1 MVWISIS
8 HLHQS
13 YFKSTPCISIPL
25 SSSRGKARCTAAAVE
40 HKLWIGAY
48 CYSKLYLVYALLIIS
63 PRINPTYLLNES
75 ERIEVAISLVA
86 RQFNREMTRNARATV
101 QKGTK

>member
-13 YFKSTPCISIPL
+13 YFKSTPCISI

-48 CYSKLYLVYALLIIS
+48 CYSKLYLVYALLVIS
-63 PRINPTYLLNES
+63 PRINPTFLLNES

-86 RQFNREMTRNARATV
+86 RQFNREMTKNARATV

>member
-13 YFKSTPCISIPL
+13 YFKSTPCISIPV
-25 SSSRGKARCTAAAVE
+25 SSSRGKGRCTAAV
-40 HKLWIGAY
+40 
-48 CYSKLYLVYALLIIS
+48 LYLVYALLIIS
-63 PRINPTYLLNES
+63 PRINPTYLLNET

-86 RQFNREMTRNARATV
+86 RQFNGEVTRNTRATV

>member
-1 MVWISIS
+1 M
-8 HLHQS
+8 
-13 YFKSTPCISIPL
+13 
-25 SSSRGKARCTAAAVE
+25 E